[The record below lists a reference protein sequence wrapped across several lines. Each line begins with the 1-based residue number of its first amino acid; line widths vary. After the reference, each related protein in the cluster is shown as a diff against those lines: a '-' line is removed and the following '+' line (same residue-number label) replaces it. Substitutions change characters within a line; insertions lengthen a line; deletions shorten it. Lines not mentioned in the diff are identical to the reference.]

1 MRFTYVFLL
10 SFIIVVGSSQ
20 SAFSQIDGFSATV
33 RLFGHQEFAVDEL
46 SKNPIS
52 AFSMGEHTLFMLARL
67 NDRITF
73 LGEHATRFD
82 AKSSSQYVS
91 SIERAQVRFDLSSK
105 HAILMGKMHTPVN
118 YWNDVYHHGRLFF
131 PTIDRPLMFSH
142 FIPLHT
148 LGVRFQGQ
156 NLGQND
162 FGYDV
167 MVGNGIASTD
177 GSDSQLLKSVTTA
190 FHLKP
195 LDGMRLGAS
204 YFFDHLDKNQPG
216 AHSGHGAAVAA
227 VGPDRYTGPL
237 DFHLV
242 SGSLAYFTDNNEFL
256 AEVTGNFTKTD
267 SLGMA
272 PNSAAFAYFG
282 RRIGPNSMPYVY
294 IDYLNIDKKD
304 LHIMPGER
312 IRLAIGYR
320 HEFGLFSNMKVELRE
335 WKGAD
340 SHASHGHHSRYE
352 FRVQLSY
359 GF

>member
-1 MRFTYVFLL
+1 MSRTRVSLL
-10 SFIIVVGSSQ
+10 LLTILAGSSQ
-20 SAFSQIDGFSATV
+20 IAFSQIDGLSATM

-46 SKNPIS
+46 STDPVS

-67 NDRITF
+67 NNRITF

-91 SIERAQVRFDLSSK
+91 SIERAQVRFDLTSK
-105 HAILMGKMHTPVN
+105 HSFMVGKMHTPVN

-142 FIPLHT
+142 LIPLHT

-156 NLGQND
+156 NLGKND

-177 GSDSQLLKSVTTA
+177 GNDSQLLKSVTTA
-190 FHLKP
+190 FHFKP
-195 LDGMRLGAS
+195 MDGMRLGAS

-216 AHSGHGAAVAA
+216 AHSGHGAAVASA
-227 VGPDRYTGPL
+227 GPDRYTGPL

-242 SGSLAYFTDNNEFL
+242 SGSLAYFTENNEFL
-256 AEVTGNFTKTD
+256 AEVTGNITRTD
-267 SLGMA
+267 SLGIA

-294 IDYLNIDKKD
+294 IDYLNIDPKD
-304 LHIMPGER
+304 LHIMPGEHM
-312 IRLAIGYR
+312 RLAIGYR
-320 HEFGLFSNMKVELRE
+320 HEFGLFSNVKVEFRE
-335 WKGAD
+335 WMGEN
-340 SHASHGHHSRYE
+340 SHGSHGHGSRYE